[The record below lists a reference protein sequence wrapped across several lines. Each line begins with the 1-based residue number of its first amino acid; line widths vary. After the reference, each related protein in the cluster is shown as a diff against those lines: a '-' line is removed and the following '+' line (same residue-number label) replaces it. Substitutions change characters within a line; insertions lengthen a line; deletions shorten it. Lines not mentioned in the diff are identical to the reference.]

1 MIRHR
6 PQANSVVERLNRT
19 LGNSLRALLIDYEQE
34 KLDRLLLQIVRTLRV
49 TLHRVMGKTANILL
63 MGGEARLPPNI
74 HHPVETSEYT
84 TDEYIVQLKERLD
97 AINPW
102 PHVPTYTA
110 ETKQAK
116 LCKRNDMAS

>member
-1 MIRHR
+1 MSLGNVIRHR

-19 LGNSLRALLIDYEQE
+19 VIGNSLRALLIDYEQE

-49 TLHRVMGKTANILL
+49 SLHRVMGKTANILL

-97 AINPW
+97 AIR
-102 PHVPTYTA
+102 
-110 ETKQAK
+110 EK
-116 LCKRNDMAS
+116 LRQM